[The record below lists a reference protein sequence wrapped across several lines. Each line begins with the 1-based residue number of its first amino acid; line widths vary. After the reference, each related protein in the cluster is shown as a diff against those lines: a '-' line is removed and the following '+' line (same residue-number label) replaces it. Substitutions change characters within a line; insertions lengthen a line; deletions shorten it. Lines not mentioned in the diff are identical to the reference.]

1 MEIAANRLR
10 THPDDGPSPVGDAVA
25 GVPTRSNV
33 PMNPNLGFAG
43 IVIIPGCI
51 AIALAVLVLMV
62 TIHCYFGNVCPEN
75 FQ

>member
-1 MEIAANRLR
+1 
-10 THPDDGPSPVGDAVA
+10 
-25 GVPTRSNV
+25 
-33 PMNPNLGFAG
+33 MNPNLGFAG